1 MSYYPHIR
9 DMREDNDMTQSDIAK
24 LLYISQQQ
32 YSLYEKGYRDIPTAA
47 LIKLADFT
55 VPLRIFCLAGR
66 TIRLPPQE

>member
-32 YSLYEKGYRDIPTAA
+32 YSLYEKGYRDIPSAA
-47 LIKLADFT
+47 LIKLADFYRT
-55 VPLRIFCLAGR
+55 SRDFLLGR
-66 TIRLPPQE
+66 TNNPAPPQE

>member
-9 DMREDNDMTQSDIAK
+9 DMREDNDMTQSEIAK

-47 LIKLADFT
+47 LIKLADFYRT
-55 VPLRIFCLAGR
+55 STDFLLGR
-66 TIRLPPQE
+66 TNNPAPPQE

>member
-47 LIKLADFT
+47 LIKLADFYRT
-55 VPLRIFCLAGR
+55 STDFLLGR
-66 TIRLPPQE
+66 TNNPAHPQE

>member
-47 LIKLADFT
+47 LIKLADFYRT
-55 VPLRIFCLAGR
+55 STDFLLGR
-66 TIRLPPQE
+66 TNNPAPPQE